1 MTRSVVVVTFNSA
14 ATVVA
19 CLRACLAELAPGDEI
34 IVVDNA
40 SSDDTVRR
48 VKTLAATEFLQLIRS
63 ERNMGYSA
71 AANLGIRASHAEQ
84 VLLLNPD
91 AIVSPGTLRR
101 LAARFEDPQVAA
113 VGPVSND
120 VAGDQFVGFHLPPQ
134 ARSGLSHEQLR
145 HRLEIEMAG
154 RTMLTKLLIG
164 FCILL
169 RRTAMDRVGLLDEEL
184 FLGSDDLDLS
194 WRLARSGYRLAIA
207 RDAYVEHRSGTS
219 FKSLPPEHAGKL
231 LRESSLAMHRKLEA
245 FYGAGRVPSSSEMWG
260 IDILPP
266 LRSLIAELVPVNGS
280 KGLSAPEETL
290 RL

>member
-1 MTRSVVVVTFNSA
+1 MRRSVVVVTFNSA
-14 ATVVA
+14 TTIVA
-19 CLRACLAELAPGDEI
+19 CLQACIAELAPGDEI
-34 IVVDNA
+34 VVVDNA
-40 SSDDTVRR
+40 SSDDTVTR
-48 VKTLAATEFLQLIRS
+48 VKSRAATGFLQLIRS
-63 ERNMGYSA
+63 ERNLGYSA
-71 AANLGIRASHAEQ
+71 GANLGIRASHGEQ

-101 LAARFEDPQVAA
+101 LAARFEDAQVAA
-113 VGPVSND
+113 VGPVSNS
-120 VAGDQFVGFHLPPQ
+120 VAGDQFVGFHLSPEGQ
-134 ARSGLSHEQLR
+134 SGLSQDQLR

-169 RRTAMDRVGLLDEEL
+169 RRSVLDRVGLLDEEL

-219 FKSLPPEHAGKL
+219 FKSLPPEHVQAL
-231 LRESSLAMHRKLEA
+231 LKESSLAMHRKLGA
-245 FYGAGRVPSSSEMWG
+245 FYGAGKVPTSSEMWG

-266 LRSLIAELVPVNGS
+266 CESVIPELVSVKAIGGFP
-280 KGLSAPEETL
+280 
-290 RL
+290 